1 MAVKPLLFV
10 PPAIFLA
17 MAGLFAWGMMREN
30 PDELPSTFIGQAA
43 PTVPE
48 AQLANRTKLTDEM
61 LRSGEVTVVNF
72 WASWCPPCRVE
83 HPTLMQMA
91 EDGVRIVGINI
102 RDQVNNADG
111 YLTDY
116 TDPFLAHGFDPAGR
130 TSIDWG
136 VTAPPE
142 TFIVDGDGTVVFRFV
157 GPLIGDDY
165 ERRFIPALQ
174 DALAKAAG

>member
-10 PPAIFLA
+10 PPAVFLA
-17 MAGLFAWGMMREN
+17 LAGLFAWGMMRDN
-30 PDELPSTFIGQAA
+30 PDELPSAFIGQTA

-48 AQLANRTKLTDEM
+48 AQLASRTQLTDEM
-61 LRSGEVTVVNF
+61 LRTGEVTVVNF

-91 EDGVRIVGINI
+91 EDGVRIAGINI
-102 RDQVNNADG
+102 RDQADNAEG
-111 YLTDY
+111 YLVDY
-116 TDPFLAHGFDPAGR
+116 QDPFIAHGFDPAGR

-142 TFIVDGDGTVVFRFV
+142 TFIVGGDGIVRFRFV

-165 ERRFIPALQ
+165 ERRFIPALE
-174 DALAKAAG
+174 AAMAEAAQ